1 MIQDLIPLYIDGCC
15 SEESRR
21 IVEEHIKTCAVCR
34 AVKEDMQ
41 CATTTI
47 SETAEPMKNY
57 HPLNLWKASVMQA
70 ALLFLSFVVLAVA
83 VALEA
88 KTPSGIQNGRW
99 AVALIIPSAAFM
111 LSLAN
116 WFFVRLYPSGRAFS
130 NGSMLAVFGIG
141 ALGYGWAL
149 MHYGWSV
156 TKTSVFVGVSL
167 VVVLGILMKILSHL
181 YTAWQGKE

>member
-21 IVEEHIKTCAVCR
+21 MVEEHVKICAECR
-34 AVKEDMQ
+34 VAKEDMQ
-41 CATTTI
+41 CTTTA
-47 SETAEPMKNY
+47 SETTEPMKIY

-70 ALLFLSFVVLAVA
+70 ALLFLSFAVLTFA

-88 KTPSGIQNGRW
+88 KTPTGIQNGGW

-130 NGSMLAVFGIG
+130 RGSMLMVFGIG

-149 MHYGWSV
+149 MHYGWSAP
-156 TKTSVFVGVSL
+156 KTNVFVGVSL
-167 VVVLGILMKILSHL
+167 VVVLGILIKILSHIYMSWL
-181 YTAWQGKE
+181 GKE